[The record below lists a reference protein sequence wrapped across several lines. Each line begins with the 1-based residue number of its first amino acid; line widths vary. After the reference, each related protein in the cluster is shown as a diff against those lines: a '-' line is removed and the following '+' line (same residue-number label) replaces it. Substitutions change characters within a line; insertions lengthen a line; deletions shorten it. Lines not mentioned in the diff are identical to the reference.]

1 LSKIDILLVIIVAIG
16 AWSGYR
22 EGFLM
27 ELFSV
32 LALVL
37 GLLGAFKLMGLGVE
51 YLERNMN
58 MDKTMLPYIS
68 FAIIFFVI
76 LGLVTW
82 LGRRLRSSIDKSFLG
97 KVDQWMGLAL
107 GAFKTLFVLSIL
119 LWIVDS
125 FKVKLPD
132 DYTAGSWLYPFTA
145 RLAPEV
151 AAWLAGFVPFF
162 REIFRQF

>member
-1 LSKIDILLVIIVAIG
+1 MSKIDIALVVIVAIG

-27 ELFSV
+27 ELFSL

-37 GLLGAFKLMGLGVE
+37 GILGAFKLMGMGVE

-58 MDKTMLPYIS
+58 IDETMLPYIS

-82 LGRRLRSSIDKSFLG
+82 LGRRLRNSIDKTFLG
-97 KVDQWMGLAL
+97 KVDQWMGLLL
-107 GAFKTLFVLSIL
+107 GAFKTLFVVSIV

-125 FKVKLPD
+125 FKVKFPEH
-132 DYTAGSWLYPFTA
+132 YTAGSWLYPFTA
-145 RLAPEV
+145 KLAPNV
-151 AAWLAGFVPFF
+151 AGWLAGFVPFF